1 MQQSLAAAKVSRKRM
16 DACLDDARTTLVDVV
31 DGGISDGV
39 SRADLNH
46 LDSARVYMNR
56 AVELLTA
63 ADQFIG
69 HAQEHVA
76 LAFSTNVI
84 SGVDTVRDCAGHV
97 DMSECARCYEVLTH
111 LIQSLET
118 Q

>member
-1 MQQSLAAAKVSRKRM
+1 MNDTHGEHIQQSLAAAKESRQRM
-16 DACLDDARTTLVDVV
+16 NACLDDARTDLVDVV

-76 LAFSTNVI
+76 LAFSTNVVPLRRDDTPG
-84 SGVDTVRDCAGHV
+84 GVA
-97 DMSECARCYEVLTH
+97 
-111 LIQSLET
+111 
-118 Q
+118 